1 MGILGIDL
9 GGTNVRIGLVEN
21 DSLVKV
27 ESFPT
32 NKNGDAISI
41 LDDIYRLIDHFSNE
55 KISAIGVG
63 VPSVVNVEKGI
74 VYDVQNI
81 PSWKE
86 VHLKDLLKKKF
97 KIPVY
102 INNDANCFVCGEK
115 YFGKAKKYKNVLGLI
130 IGTGLGA
137 GIIINEELYAGKNCG
152 AGEFGMIQFK
162 DKSYEYYCSGQFFI
176 NKYHTT
182 GEELFKRA
190 ENGEKKAL
198 KIFSEFGSNLGEAI
212 KTIMYSLDP
221 EIIILGGSVSMSFKY
236 FKDKMYKSLNNYYYS
251 RAIDKLEIQVS
262 EIKNI
267 AILGAASLCYNEVR
281 NNGLEILKGGKNT
294 FHDLKGL
301 SSAYKKEKQL
311 NELKSRFLST
321 SSHEFRTPLTTILT
335 SSELLVMGGRQLS
348 EEKYLEYIIKIQNSV
363 TYMTSLLDDMLAIN
377 KTDPGKWKFNPSRIN
392 LYRFCLM
399 MIEDANNIATPQHN
413 IIFNYLLNDKY
424 AIVDDKLL
432 QHIISNLL
440 SNAVKYSP
448 DGGNIILKV
457 TQFRSNLEFV
467 ISDRGIGISKRDQKN
482 LFENFYRGK
491 NTGNIQGTGLGLS
504 IVKRSVESHGG
515 QIKFKSR
522 LNEGSTFSVLIPIMT
537 EV

>member
-176 NKYHTT
+176 NEYHTT